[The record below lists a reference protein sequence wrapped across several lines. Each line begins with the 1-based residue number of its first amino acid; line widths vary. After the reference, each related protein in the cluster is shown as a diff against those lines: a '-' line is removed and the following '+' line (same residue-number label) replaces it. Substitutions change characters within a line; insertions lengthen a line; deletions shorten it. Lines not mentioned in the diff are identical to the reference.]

1 MWRMSLSYPDSNE
14 LTSQIIAASIEVH
27 RHLGAGL
34 LESAYDDALYF
45 ELVDR
50 GLGADRE
57 RSIPLVYKSHLI
69 KYVYRADMIVEKRVL
84 IEIKSVEKTLP
95 VHKSQVLTYLRMA
108 NLHVGLLLNFNV
120 PKMIDGITR
129 ISL

>member
-1 MWRMSLSYPDSNE
+1 MWRMSLSYPESNE

>member
-1 MWRMSLSYPDSNE
+1 MSLSYPESNE

>member
-1 MWRMSLSYPDSNE
+1 MSLSYPDSNE

>member
-1 MWRMSLSYPDSNE
+1 MCSMGLSYPESNE
-14 LTSQIIAASIEVH
+14 LTRQIIAASIEVH
-27 RHLGAGL
+27 RHLGPGL
-34 LESAYDDALYF
+34 LESAYDDALYL
-45 ELVDR
+45 ELGDR
-50 GLGADRE
+50 GLAAVRE

-69 KYVYRADMIVEKRVL
+69 NCVYRADMIVEGTVL
-84 IEIKSVEKTLP
+84 LEIKSVEKTLP

-108 NLHVGLLLNFNV
+108 DLHVGLLLNFNV